1 MKKILSLFVFALG
14 CLTLAS
20 CGDENYT
27 EKVNSVTFSTESS
40 TIPSVGGSVVFTVTG
55 EGLTATSAADWLSVS
70 LSGQTITA
78 TAAANPTRESRA
90 THITVKASNGDTQL
104 LSVIQSGFVI
114 GIETYNLDVTDDA
127 GNYALEYKS
136 DDAVTVRSLAEWITA
151 SIDAEKNTVNV
162 SVASNDDKEERVGM
176 VEFTCGN
183 VVDTF
188 YVNQAGLLLE
198 IENQAVT
205 LNSNDAAS
213 LKIAVQHSKEVKVA
227 SDSEWLSASFNTKE
241 NAIVLEVA
249 ENAGSGRVG
258 TVTVTSGNVVEKVN
272 VTQLDFTK
280 EVYGYYYFVYYDS
293 SAKQYAYMPALLAE
307 KSLTLL
313 YPVNE
318 TVTIP
323 FEIPLTVDA
332 ENGVVSFGPCSSF
345 VGMYGSKYYIYLAWY
360 SLDGYWSSYN
370 NSKDVATGSL
380 LVEKEDGENI
390 TYMELGG
397 SFSNGKYDIDGWI
410 LRAMKA
416 EGFSSANN
424 AGNFDNLLV
433 PYMEKIPDVT
443 DEAGAKAACR
453 RAVKLRGHLAN
464 PAAPKRSL
472 AVK

>member
-20 CGDENYT
+20 CGDDDFT
-27 EKVNSVTFSTESS
+27 EKVNSVSYSTESS
-40 TIPSVGGSVVFTVTG
+40 TIPSVGGSVVFKVTG
-55 EGLTATSAADWLSVS
+55 EGLTATSAAAWLNVT
-70 LSGQTITA
+70 LSGNTITA

-104 LSVIQSGFVI
+104 LSVIQSGIVI

-127 GNYALEYKS
+127 GNFALQYKS

-162 SVASNDDKEERVGM
+162 SVASNDDKEDRVGM

-198 IENQAVT
+198 IENQTVT

-227 SDSEWLSASFNTKE
+227 SDSEWLTASFDTKE
-241 NAIVLEVA
+241 NALVLEIA

-258 TVTVTSGNVVEKVN
+258 TVTVTSGNVVEEVN
-272 VTQLDFTK
+272 ITQLDFAK

-293 SAKQYAYMPALLAE
+293 EAKQYAYMPALLAE

-313 YPVNE
+313 YPVSE
-318 TVTIP
+318 TNYLSY
-323 FEIPLTVDA
+323 EIPVTVDA
-332 ENGVVSFGPCSSF
+332 EKGEVAFGPCSSF
-345 VGMYGSKYYIYLAWY
+345 VGMYGKYYIYLAWY
-360 SLDGYWSSYN
+360 SLEGYWTGYN

-380 LVEKEDGENI
+380 IVEKEDGVNT
-390 TYMELGG
+390 TYMDLAGT
-397 SFSNGKYDIDGWI
+397 FSNGKYTIDGWI

-416 EGFSSANN
+416 EGFNSTNN
-424 AGNFDNLLV
+424 AGNLENFLV
-433 PYMEKIPDVT
+433 PYMEKIPEVT
-443 DEAGAKAACR
+443 DEAAAKAACR
-453 RAVKLRGHLAN
+453 RAVKLKGHVAT
-464 PAAPKRSL
+464 PAAPKRF
-472 AVK
+472 K